1 MILTMNSERPKT
13 MPNRKAAVV
22 DYFDDYNPDSYLL
35 CLEPYNLKLL
45 QALAK
50 TRDVTEIVVYGEA
63 EDVDRFVEDNEEG
76 TLEPMESVSK
86 GLEFDE
92 DYEMWLNN
100 EVNRMLDLIEAER
113 KA

>member
-1 MILTMNSERPKT
+1 MNLERPKT
-13 MPNRKAAVV
+13 MPNRKAAIV
-22 DYFDDYNPDSYLL
+22 DYFDDFNPDSYLL

-50 TRDVTEIVVYGEA
+50 TKEVTEIVIYGEA
-63 EDVDRFVEDNEEG
+63 EDVDRFIADNEEG
-76 TLEPMESVSK
+76 NLEPLDEMSK

-100 EVNRMLDLIEAER
+100 EVNRMLNLIEVER

>member
-1 MILTMNSERPKT
+1 MNLERPKT
-13 MPNRKAAVV
+13 VINRKAAVV
-22 DYFDDYNPDSYLL
+22 DYFDDFNPDSYLL
-35 CLEPYNLKLL
+35 CLEPYKLKLL

-50 TRDVTEIVVYGEA
+50 TKYTTEIVVYGEA
-63 EDVDRFVEDNEEG
+63 EDVDRFIEDNEEG
-76 TLEPMESVSK
+76 NLEPLDEMSK

-100 EVNRMLDLIEAER
+100 EVNRVFNLIEAER

>member
-1 MILTMNSERPKT
+1 MNLERPKT
-13 MPNRKAAVV
+13 VINRKAAVV
-22 DYFDDYNPDSYLL
+22 DYFDDFNPDSYLL
-35 CLEPYNLKLL
+35 CLEPYKLKLL

-50 TRDVTEIVVYGEA
+50 TKNTTEIVVYGEA
-63 EDVDRFVEDNEEG
+63 EDVDRFIEDNEEG
-76 TLEPMESVSK
+76 NLEPLDEMSK

-100 EVNRMLDLIEAER
+100 EVNRMLNLIEAER